1 LIIYSPTLNF
11 MISGQIN
18 YKVRVDSELSHSGY
32 SKTTSYVVLD

>member
-1 LIIYSPTLNF
+1 

-32 SKTTSYVVLD
+32 SKTTSYVVLDWWYDYREG